1 MITMKHINIA
11 IDGPSGAGKSTLARM
26 TASRLGLIY
35 VDTGAMYRCIGL
47 YAVNNGIDSK
57 DKEKVT
63 ASLENINID
72 MKYVDSLQRMYLN
85 GEDVTD
91 QIRTPAVT
99 AAASAVSAIPAVRSF
114 LLDTQRELASTNS
127 VIMDGRDIGTVVLP
141 SAELKIFLTASAED
155 RAKRRYAEFMEKNID
170 ISFEQVLSDIIAR
183 DKQDSERDVAP
194 LRPADDAILVDTTG
208 NTLEESFELIRG
220 LAESVV

>member
-1 MITMKHINIA
+1 MKHINIA

>member
-47 YAVNNGIDSK
+47 YTVNNGIDSK

>member
-1 MITMKHINIA
+1 MKHINIA

-47 YAVNNGIDSK
+47 YTVNNGIDSK